1 MDPEKRAILES
12 LSFFQG
18 LPPEDLAR
26 IGERMVRRE
35 VPEGWILFHTGDVPR
50 GVYVLAK
57 GRIEIFRSSPGGREQ
72 VLHTEVPV
80 QSIAELPLF
89 DGGEYPAS
97 ARAAEPSELYFLSR
111 EDFQRLYREHPGI
124 SDAVIKDLGRRLR
137 KLVELVDR
145 LSLKDVPARVAAAL
159 LDAAA
164 AEDALHD
171 GAPFEMRRTQ
181 EELAHALGTTRES
194 VARALASFRNK
205 GIIEQAGR
213 KVTILSV
220 AALSRIES
228 GE

>member
-1 MDPEKRAILES
+1 MDPHKKAVLES

-18 LPPEDLAR
+18 LPTEVLER

-35 VPEGWILFHTGDVPR
+35 VPEGWILFRTGEVPR

-57 GRIEIFRSSPGGREQ
+57 GRVEVFRSSPGGREQ

-111 EDFQRLYREHPGI
+111 DDFQRLYREHPGI
-124 SDAVIKDLGRRLR
+124 SDAVIRDLGRRLR
-137 KLVELVDR
+137 KLVQLVDR

-164 AEDALHD
+164 AEDALKD
-171 GAPFEMRRTQ
+171 GAQFEMRRTQ

-194 VARALASFRNK
+194 VARALASFRNQ
-205 GIIEQAGR
+205 GIIDQVGR
-213 KVTILSV
+213 NVTLLSL
-220 AALSRIES
+220 ANLSRIES